1 MANEIVP
8 MPMFDPLVVDL
19 NNEMLHE
26 ANEWVDRSCLV
37 RIFWDLPVPLHV
49 VRRMLEDVW
58 KCSGDLNIFEVGLGL
73 YQFIFPSVQK
83 RNWLQ
88 FMDIVVKLAGIPI
101 DCRTLAFGR
110 QMQKIGE
117 VHRMM
122 LALKRLSMWRIDW
135 IFVGLQDEVGSKEFV
150 GVENSTGTKT
160 REASA
165 SDAVETEKLL
175 KRKKVYDKGKAKV
188 AELEKE
194 PKKLL
199 LGNKGIVIRVLD
211 EEGVEVSKSWSD
223 QESND
228 EDVTPWVN
236 KIDTYGSNE
245 GSIREMMR
253 EDDEFDKED

>member
-1 MANEIVP
+1 
-8 MPMFDPLVVDL
+8 
-19 NNEMLHE
+19 
-26 ANEWVDRSCLV
+26 
-37 RIFWDLPVPLHV
+37 
-49 VRRMLEDVW
+49 
-58 KCSGDLNIFEVGLGL
+58 
-73 YQFIFPSVQK
+73 
-83 RNWLQ
+83 
-88 FMDIVVKLAGIPI
+88 MDIVVKLAGIPI

-117 VHRMM
+117 DDVGS
-122 LALKRLSMWRIDW
+122 KKIVDVENST
-135 IFVGLQDEVGSKEFV
+135 GLQDEVGSKEFV